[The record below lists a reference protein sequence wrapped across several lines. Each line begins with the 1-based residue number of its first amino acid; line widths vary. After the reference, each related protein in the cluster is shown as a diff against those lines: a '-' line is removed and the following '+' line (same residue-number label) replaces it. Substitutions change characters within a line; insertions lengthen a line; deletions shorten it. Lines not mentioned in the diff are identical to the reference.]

1 VPAGWPGDVRHGGGA
16 SPVCGFCT
24 EHGKASA
31 DTALLRR
38 GGVRGVR
45 GSAPSGGNRE
55 VPSTDAV
62 LAGGPARSS
71 GEAPVIGV
79 ERRGRLID
87 DLFARTT
94 GSSPGGNEWA
104 CQVRRTNLLLFRSS
118 WCWRRTEGSRR
129 TRVRPEWT
137 VCRSRNS
144 RRICATIYTRSGI
157 GCPPARTFLLRS
169 RR

>member
-1 VPAGWPGDVRHGGGA
+1 MPAGWPGGGRQGGGA

-24 EHGKASA
+24 EHGKANA
-31 DTALLRR
+31 DTALPRR

-55 VPSTDAV
+55 ALSTDAA

-71 GEAPVIGV
+71 DETPVIGV

-87 DLFARTT
+87 DWFARTT

-104 CQVRRTNLLLFRSS
+104 CQVRRTNRLLFRKS
-118 WCWRRTEGSRR
+118 
-129 TRVRPEWT
+129 
-137 VCRSRNS
+137 
-144 RRICATIYTRSGI
+144 
-157 GCPPARTFLLRS
+157 L
-169 RR
+169 